1 MDKKRQIAGALSAI
15 LLVTSLPGPILAKEG
30 KDLPGIKA
38 EAEDSL
44 HSRVID
50 AQVKAKKLETQNQTL
65 LQARAPQEDPEPEE
79 SEEGQTVT
87 RGDFVFNVATKSI
100 VGYTGKDGQDV
111 ELTLPDSFEVKGE
124 KIPVENL
131 GDEENGEPVFQN
143 KSFKT
148 IKLPKG
154 LKKILDSG
162 LQGIKLQDRLE
173 LPEGLEELGW
183 LALSEST
190 LNGGLTF
197 PKSLKEIGIGALTH
211 ATVGSDLTIPEN
223 IKSIKEGAFSGA
235 TLKKVT
241 FIGQKTVE
249 AGIFSSSAQLEE
261 LDLGEGLEEI
271 SKEMFQECK
280 GLKKLT
286 LPSSLKRIQKNAF
299 QKSQFEEIEFNS
311 NVSLEGE
318 NIFDCCRKLSKI
330 NLPEGLTRIPSGTFS
345 NCDALKEI
353 TIPSTVTDIEFGAF
367 SVGYG
372 MEPSEYTIYILGP
385 ERPNLFTE
393 GSYTLGMNIVYKTEK
408 EDIIKDPVL
417 KEFVN
422 TALYYKEHESWGP
435 SPTPEYLSKAITKK
449 ELGGL
454 TEIKADYDYFK
465 KTGKTVQ
472 SLEGLEEAKSLRYL
486 EIPFTGSDLSPLKDL
501 KKLECLALATHVDK
515 NFTPGKYPLEDISPL
530 AGLSKLEYLS
540 FYETKVKDISPLKD
554 LENLRFV
561 YLNYNEIESLDILP
575 TYKGEADPKNSI
587 MLNGNRISD
596 FSPLKNSTFY
606 TKGNIGSC
614 RNQRISLT
622 VEKREFENP
631 VKGLDGNFIELVP
644 KDSSVQISKIMEGQQ
659 NQKYKI
665 ETTPSKDTIELS
677 FKAGTSQMDDGISGI
692 VTLDISK
699 LKEQEQEEKLADRLT
714 PKPPNKKIV
723 VVNGA
728 KLTDVEKE
736 NVKQAVINVNKD
748 IGDKIKNITVENNGT
763 TNVLYIDESQDQIL
777 GKDLVEQG
785 YGISFAVYGLQGKT
799 FIQSLYQAK
808 VKIYQE
814 GKEVSPEKLAFNK
827 WLLSPGTYKYEI
839 SCLGY
844 TSKEEEFTVEKKSIN
859 KVVEL
864 QKEDTKIAQPKIT
877 SIELIEIGSGISLG
891 KGTINGNMV
900 SFTVPNPKYRDL
912 IFNGKATIKAETEN
926 GYRYLASDAPSA
938 TIWNHREGTGSYEEL
953 QGKSSKAIPFKE
965 NAPTS
970 FTLYGNGGK
979 VSYYTFYIKESD
991 QQHIVLFEAPG
1002 DKTIEL
1008 GTIRLQ
1014 FKTGRTQ
1021 RKTISRLYQLVN
1033 DGEQAE
1039 ELTKWIDRTTSV
1051 TAFMDG
1057 PGEFKGWFIDES
1069 GTEKYDFTNKVHEDI
1084 ILHAIFEDSTNI
1096 GNYDKPF
1103 TVSFEQY
1110 IKDET
1115 YPVKILWSL
1124 NNSEDFKEYISSQKQ
1139 EEDQRPK
1146 VRVGDVLN
1154 FKIEEKNSN
1163 WKLRGITH
1171 RYGFSELPISQ
1182 DKKGVFHLQPGPS
1195 YDSYNGFYENEVH
1208 TTFVKSKDAPQPFDI
1223 NKQHYINW
1231 EVEGAVATLENLW
1244 EEISDRRISYNPLV
1258 QEGDTIRFRV
1268 SGEQIERVEVK
1279 KSDGTV
1285 LESKMI
1291 KEDTDPDTGLKTNHY
1306 SFVMPDEDVSI
1317 CVHGNYEPKNYNR
1330 RTKFKIVSNEG
1341 KEIPNDQVQKLTI
1354 SPLGLEETIVI
1365 TDLNEDKYIPV
1376 NDFGL
1381 DYGYQAIL
1389 KDHTTYYGKFH
1400 IKPKKLTSD
1409 TYTIKLDKPK
1419 TQVKTKEQYESIL
1432 DLAKKLVNS
1441 SKYTEESK
1449 KKLADVIER
1458 VENEVKLQANYTK
1471 AAEELQNALNEF
1483 DKANTLPDKEKPG
1496 TDKEKAKESLEGL
1509 IRRLSNLKKADYESK
1524 AWDAFDKEMDK
1535 AKAVLKDA
1543 NSSED
1548 ALNTARRAL
1557 TQAKA
1562 ELDKHK
1568 IVPEDMTKAEKN
1580 LRDLIKTIERLEEKN
1595 YTKETWKDLKYALD
1609 DAKDELNY
1617 SKRTERSLERA
1628 YDKLNKAYKDLK
1640 LADKLAQE
1648 AEKINQD
1655 HKVLVRNSSYQNM
1668 TDIKSHWAR
1677 DFIKYCMDRGYLVG
1691 TSITSFSPDRPTT
1704 RAEFVTVLSR
1714 LAGIKEENYKKNK
1727 FTDVPKGVYYEA
1739 AVNWAQEKKIVEGTG
1754 SSRFAPDQ
1762 TMTREEMATI
1772 LDRYFQAT
1780 NKAYGNRGALYFK
1793 DQGEMSSW
1801 AADSVRRMTQAGI
1814 LHGTDRNTFEP
1825 KSSFTRAELAT
1836 VIYQLNK

>member
-30 KDLPGIKA
+30 QDLPGIKA

-50 AQVKAKKLETQNQTL
+50 AQVKAKKPETQNQAL
-65 LQARAPQEDPEPEE
+65 LQARAPQEDLELKE
-79 SEEGQTVT
+79 SEEGQKGTQ
-87 RGDFVFNVATKSI
+87 GDFVFDVATKSI
-100 VGYTGKDGQDV
+100 VRYTGQDGQDV
-111 ELTLPDSFEVKGE
+111 ELTLPDSFEVNGE
-124 KIPVENL
+124 KIPVETI
-131 GDEENGEPVFQN
+131 GE
-143 KSFKT
+143 KSGSARPFEGKTFKK
-148 IKLPKG
+148 IILPKG
-154 LKKILDSG
+154 LKKISSG
-162 LQGIKLQDRLE
+162 GLAEMTLKEQLV
-173 LPEGLEELGW
+173 LPEGVEELADSAFNSSK
-183 LALSEST
+183 LEQ
-190 LNGGLTF
+190 GLTF
-197 PKSLKEIGIGALTH
+197 PTSLLKIGNSAFGFTTI
-211 ATVGSDLTIPEN
+211 GSDLTIPEN
-223 IKSIKEGAFSGA
+223 VTDIGYGAFSQA
-235 TLKKVT
+235 SLKKVT
-241 FIGQKTVE
+241 FIGKKNLNQKIFEEASVE
-249 AGIFSSSAQLEE
+249 EVC
-261 LDLGEGLEEI
+261 LGEGLEEI
-271 SKEMFQECK
+271 SEGMFQSCK
-280 GLKKLT
+280 GLKKLS
-286 LPSSLKRIQKNAF
+286 LPSTLKKIQKSAF
-299 QKSQFEEIEFNS
+299 AGSEIEEIKINS
-311 NVSLEGE
+311 VVELAGGR
-318 NIFDCCRKLSKI
+318 IFYNCKKLHTI
-330 NLPEGLTRIPSGTFS
+330 NLPEGLENIPGYTFG
-345 NCDALKEI
+345 NCHALKEI
-353 TIPSTVTDIEFGAF
+353 TIPSTVKNIGRNAF
-367 SVGYG
+367 YLFNGKPD
-372 MEPSEYTIYILGP
+372 EHTITILGP
-385 ERPNLFTE
+385 KRLDFPPEN
-393 GSYTLGMNIVYKTEK
+393 SYTKGIKIVYKPVK
-408 EDIIKDPVL
+408 SEDIIEDPVL
-417 KEFVN
+417 KEIVN

-454 TEIKADYDYFK
+454 TEIKADDDYFK

-486 EIPFTGSDLSPLKDL
+486 DIPFTGSDLSPLKDL
-501 KKLECLALATHVDK
+501 KELKRLALATHIDK
-515 NFTPGKYPLEDISPL
+515 DFTPGKYPLEDISPL
-530 AGLSKLEYLS
+530 AGLRKLEYLS

-575 TYKGEADPKNSI
+575 TYKGERDSKNSI

-606 TKGNIGSC
+606 TKGNIDSC

-699 LKEQEQEEKLADRLT
+699 LKEQEQEGKLADRLT

-748 IGDKIKNITVENNGT
+748 IEDKIKKITVENNGT
-763 TNVLYIDESQDQIL
+763 TNVLYTDDSQDQIS
-777 GKDLVEQG
+777 GENLVEQG

-864 QKEDTKIAQPKIT
+864 QKEDTKIAQPKIS

-953 QGKSSKAIPFKE
+953 QGKSSKAIPFKK

-1057 PGEFKGWFIDES
+1057 PGEFKGWSIDES

-1171 RYGFSELPISQ
+1171 RYGFSELPIKQ
-1182 DKKGVFHLQPGPS
+1182 DEKGVFHIQPGPS
-1195 YDSYNGFYENEVH
+1195 YDSYNGFYVNEVH
-1208 TTFVKSKDAPQPFDI
+1208 TTFVKSQDAPQPFDI

-1268 SGEQIERVEVK
+1268 SGEHIERVEVK
-1279 KSDGTV
+1279 KSNGTV
-1285 LESKMI
+1285 LKSKMI
-1291 KEDTDPDTGLKTNHY
+1291 KEDTNPDTGLKTNHY
-1306 SFVMPDEDVSI
+1306 SFVMPGEDVSI
-1317 CVHGNYEPKNYNR
+1317 CVRGNYEPKNYNR
-1330 RTKFKIVSNEG
+1330 RMNFKIVNNEG

-1483 DKANTLPDKEKPG
+1483 DKANTLPGEEKPKP
-1496 TDKEKAKESLEGL
+1496 DKEKAKEFLEGL
-1509 IRRLSNLKKADYESK
+1509 IRSLSNLKKADYESK

-1548 ALNTARRAL
+1548 ALNSARTAL
-1557 TQAKA
+1557 TRAKV

-1580 LRDLIKTIERLEEKN
+1580 LRDLIRTIERLEEKN

-1609 DAKDELNY
+1609 QAKDELNY
-1617 SKRTERSLERA
+1617 SKRTEWSLERA

-1640 LADKLAQE
+1640 LVDKLAQE

-1727 FTDVPKGVYYEA
+1727 FIDVPKGVYYEA

-1772 LDRYFQAT
+1772 LDRYFQVT

-1793 DQGEMSSW
+1793 DQGEMSIW
-1801 AADSVRRMTQAGI
+1801 AVDSVKRMTQAGI